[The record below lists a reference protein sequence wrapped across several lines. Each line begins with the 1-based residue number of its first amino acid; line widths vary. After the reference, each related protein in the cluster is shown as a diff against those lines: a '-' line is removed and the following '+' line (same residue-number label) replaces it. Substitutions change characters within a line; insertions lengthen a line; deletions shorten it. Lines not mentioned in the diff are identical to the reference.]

1 MKDFYIC
8 DCVRHENKVVTSTFV
23 VVAKQIK
30 PKKTG
35 EPYLALTLGDRSG
48 QLEAKMWDNVEEV
61 LDAFEQDDF
70 LKIKGL
76 INKYKQRFQL
86 TIHKLRKLGDTE
98 IDYSDYLPKTT
109 KDIDQLWQTLSGFIA
124 GFQNQHLKALVQ
136 AFMADPEIS
145 AAYRNAPAAKT
156 LHHAYIGGLLDH
168 VVSLFRSCDLMCQ
181 NYPQINRDL
190 LMTGAF
196 LHDIG
201 KIHELTYNRSFSY
214 TTKGQLLGHM
224 IIELEMLQAKLAALP
239 GFPDEL
245 KTMVEHLII
254 SHHGQY
260 EFGSPKLPMFPE
272 ALMLHYLDDLDS
284 KLEAMRAQIAK
295 MTEDAAKGAAGK
307 KGPAASAGPMEQ
319 IRSITDFAKTHDY
332 LTRDL
337 VSGFAPTMAP
347 AGTLPWTRYA
357 FVRVKPGKGAEYRK
371 AWEKYNKPIF
381 DKLAADGTLLA
392 FGLAVEDVRTDGD
405 FTHYTWLAT
414 KDLASQDKVRAAFL
428 ADRDKRSAEEQE
440 AITHLF
446 TSLTDPDASRTELT
460 RSLIFHLPAPK

>member
-1 MKDFYIC
+1 MKDFYIGEC
-8 DCVRHENKVVTSTFV
+8 SRHENKVITSTFV

-35 EPYLALTLGDRSG
+35 DPYLALTLGDRSG

-86 TIHKLRKLGDTE
+86 TIHKLRKLGESE
-98 IDYSDYLPKTT
+98 IDFADYLPKTT
-109 KDIDQLWQTLSGFIA
+109 KNIDDLWQALTNFVAS
-124 GFQNQHLKALVQ
+124 FQNPHLKSLVH
-136 AFMADPEIS
+136 AFMSDPEIA

-181 NYPQINRDL
+181 NYPHINRDL
-190 LMTGAF
+190 LLTGAF

-224 IIELEMLQAKLAALP
+224 IIELEMLQAKLALVP

-245 KTMVEHLII
+245 KIMIEHMII

-260 EFGSPKLPMFPE
+260 DFGSPKLPMFPE
-272 ALMLHYLDDLDS
+272 AVMLHYLDDLDS
-284 KLEAMRAQIAK
+284 KMEAIRAHF
-295 MTEDAAKGAAGK
+295 EREAGLD
-307 KGPAASAGPMEQ
+307 S
-319 IRSITDFAKTHDY
+319 
-332 LTRDL
+332 
-337 VSGFAPTMAP
+337 
-347 AGTLPWTRYA
+347 PWTGYNASLAR
-357 FVRVKPGKGAEYRK
+357 PLLNT
-371 AWEKYNKPIF
+371 EK
-381 DKLAADGTLLA
+381 
-392 FGLAVEDVRTDGD
+392 
-405 FTHYTWLAT
+405 
-414 KDLASQDKVRAAFL
+414 FL
-428 ADRDKRSAEEQE
+428 APKSASPPEGIEPESPVEASDESQEQ
-440 AITHLF
+440 TP
-446 TSLTDPDASRTELT
+446 SLPGLDPR
-460 RSLIFHLPAPK
+460 R

>member
-8 DCVRHENKVVTSTFV
+8 DCARHENKVVTSSFV

-86 TIHKLRKLGDTE
+86 TIHKLRKLGQSE
-98 IDYSDYLPKTT
+98 IEFDDYLPKTT
-109 KDIDQLWQTLSGFIA
+109 KDIDELWRTLTAFVTT
-124 GFQNQHLKALVQ
+124 FENPHLRSLVQ
-136 AFMADPEIS
+136 AFMADPEIA

-168 VVSLFRSCDLMCQ
+168 VVSLFRSCDLMCK

-190 LMTGAF
+190 LLTGAF

-201 KIHELTYNRSFSY
+201 KIHELTYNRSFTY

-224 IIELEMLQAKLAALP
+224 IIELEMLQAKLALFP
-239 GFPDEL
+239 GFPEQL
-245 KTMVEHLII
+245 KTMVEHMIV

-260 EFGSPKLPMFPE
+260 EFGSTKLPMFPE

-284 KLEAMRAQIAK
+284 KMEAMRAHFERESSLDGPWTSYNASLGRPLLNTGK
-295 MTEDAAKGAAGK
+295 FLSPKKESLPEESAA
-307 KGPAASAGPMEQ
+307 PEPESAE
-319 IRSITDFAKTHDY
+319 S
-332 LTRDL
+332 RDE
-337 VSGFAPTMAP
+337 APT
-347 AGTLPWTRYA
+347 LP
-357 FVRVKPGKGAEYRK
+357 
-371 AWEKYNKPIF
+371 
-381 DKLAADGTLLA
+381 
-392 FGLAVEDVRTDGD
+392 GLEPR
-405 FTHYTWLAT
+405 
-414 KDLASQDKVRAAFL
+414 R
-428 ADRDKRSAEEQE
+428 
-440 AITHLF
+440 
-446 TSLTDPDASRTELT
+446 
-460 RSLIFHLPAPK
+460 